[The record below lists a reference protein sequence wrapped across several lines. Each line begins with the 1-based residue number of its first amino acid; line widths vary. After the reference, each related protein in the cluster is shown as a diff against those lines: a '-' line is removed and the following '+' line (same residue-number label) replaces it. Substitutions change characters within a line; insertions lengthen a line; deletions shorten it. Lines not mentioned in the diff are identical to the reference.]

1 VTGRNVGEQSA
12 AVKQSAGPDAHEAA
26 VSIRTAVGA
35 AQRWVVM
42 RARAKAPMTDDEQL
56 LANFVASFARLD
68 DLSAFRETDPAAW
81 ALRLGKPGKFGAHS
95 WRPRAVKT
103 ARESLEVIYRQLP
116 VRFPALYEGLVL
128 SYRWAEVDLGRFRLL
143 ANPRGAGLEGL
154 KSEMFRD
161 TGLTE
166 LLLPAGLLQFGKGPD
181 VNYDPVCFRVAG
193 TTPER
198 APIVRL
204 DHEYLL
210 CDRKLVIVEE
220 LARDCRQLMEDVIER
235 ARAA

>member
-1 VTGRNVGEQSA
+1 MS
-12 AVKQSAGPDAHEAA
+12 
-26 VSIRTAVGA
+26 
-35 AQRWVVM
+35 
-42 RARAKAPMTDDEQL
+42 DEQL
-56 LANFVASFARLD
+56 LAKFVASFARLD
-68 DLSAFRETDPAAW
+68 DLSAFRETDHAAW
-81 ALRLGKPGKFGAHS
+81 GLRLGKPGKFGAHS

-103 ARESLEVIYRQLP
+103 GRESLEVLYRQLP
-116 VRFPALYEGLVL
+116 VRFPALYEDLVL

-143 ANPRGAGLEGL
+143 ANPPGAGLEGL

-161 TGLTE
+161 AGLTE

-198 APIVRL
+198 ARVVRL
-204 DHEYLL
+204 DHESLL
-210 CDRKLVIVEE
+210 CERKLVVVEE

-235 ARAA
+235 AGAA